1 MMANMLQKVT
11 PARPGYR
18 AVSGLSSNE
27 HTNYSCMVIIT
38 LSYLRYFELIHLT
51 NKKHTLSNVDYF
63 GVFFFAEDK
72 FRKITEISSSLGTFI
87 CCITLLLPQT
97 KLADLMA
104 GNNTMIA
111 RNPNTASVQNSTNH
125 GNAFKVLILHSFINT
140 IM

>member
-1 MMANMLQKVT
+1 MLQKVT

-18 AVSGLSSNE
+18 AASGLSSNE
-27 HTNYSCMVIIT
+27 QTNYSCMVIIT

-63 GVFFFAEDK
+63 GDK

-97 KLADLMA
+97 KLAHLMA

-125 GNAFKVLILHSFINT
+125 GNTFKVLILHSFINT